1 LKKGI
6 EFLQGGDGGARRT
19 QWLVAIY
26 VHMLCVG
33 VSCPVIQVTHFPR
46 VNHAATVAGGSKVS
60 RNNESTK
67 SATFQSMKNDHF
79 YQDRL
84 GTNAR
89 EQLNNQVD
97 YFWCQCIHPP
107 HTQLATTAMACA
119 VSCFGIGGAVGNTL
133 GGVVIEIW
141 VRDPRRFILLVQFLS
156 LFSWRKD
163 PLPRQARDKKRLLLR
178 ERFFK
183 TVS

>member
-1 LKKGI
+1 LKNII

-60 RNNESTK
+60 RNDRIDKKRHLSIDEKRS
-67 SATFQSMKNDHF
+67 F

-97 YFWCQCIHPP
+97 YF
-107 HTQLATTAMACA
+107 
-119 VSCFGIGGAVGNTL
+119 
-133 GGVVIEIW
+133 
-141 VRDPRRFILLVQFLS
+141 
-156 LFSWRKD
+156 
-163 PLPRQARDKKRLLLR
+163 
-178 ERFFK
+178 
-183 TVS
+183 